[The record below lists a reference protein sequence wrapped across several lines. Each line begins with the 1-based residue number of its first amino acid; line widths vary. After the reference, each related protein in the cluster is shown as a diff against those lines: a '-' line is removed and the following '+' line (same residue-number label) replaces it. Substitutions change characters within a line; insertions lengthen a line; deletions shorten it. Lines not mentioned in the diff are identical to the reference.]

1 MRLLFELDKKDYE
14 KCTRSYVRN
23 SARSIIIRNGRVAMV
38 HSLKYDYYKF
48 PGGGI
53 EEGESIEDAVVRETL
68 EESGLRIDRSTMREY
83 GYVHRIQKNTY
94 DSEECFIQ
102 DNFYFLCEAGE
113 GRAPQKL
120 DAYEARERFT
130 LEFVE
135 PEKAMAVNRAKGHGP
150 KDPVMLEREARVLE
164 MLKNEGFLG

>member
-1 MRLLFELDKKDYE
+1 MRLLFELDKKDYD

-38 HSLKYDYYKF
+38 HSLKYNYYKF

-102 DNFYFLCEAGE
+102 DNFYYLCEAGE
-113 GRAPQKL
+113 SRAPQKL

-164 MLKNEGFLG
+164 MLKNEGLLG